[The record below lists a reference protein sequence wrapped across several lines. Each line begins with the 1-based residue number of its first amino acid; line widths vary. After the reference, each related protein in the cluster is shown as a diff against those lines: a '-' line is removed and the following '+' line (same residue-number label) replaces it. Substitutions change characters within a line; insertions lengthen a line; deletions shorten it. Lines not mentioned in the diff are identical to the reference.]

1 MIDDALGDRLAAGRR
16 VLAPLTEVRI
26 LVPQP
31 TQTLKI
37 LINLSYEALSQEC
50 LPTYIHAVIR

>member
-1 MIDDALGDRLAAGRR
+1 MGDRIGVIRR

-31 TQTLKI
+31 T
-37 LINLSYEALSQEC
+37 
-50 LPTYIHAVIR
+50 PTYKFQIVTSFIYPHKVNTIIMS